1 MKKKFPTFKTDAKA
15 EQFVDTADLSKY
27 DLSGLKALK
36 MKNPPHSGFSV
47 RVDCLEP
54 HGLSVTEGAKVL
66 GVGVVKGTD
75 PLNDSRIIRYTSAW
89 LMGRSV
95 RYPGGNKGVR
105 PLK

>member
-1 MKKKFPTFKTDAKA
+1 MKKKIQTFKTDAKA

-66 GVGVVKGTD
+66 GVGVVKGSD
-75 PLNDSRIIRYTSAW
+75 PLNDSAVGPLSLCGLRGPGDEVI
-89 LMGRSV
+89 GRF
-95 RYPGGNKGVR
+95 
-105 PLK
+105 

>member
-1 MKKKFPTFKTDAKA
+1 M
-15 EQFVDTADLSKY
+15 TADF
-27 DLSGLKALK
+27 GLDA
-36 MKNPPHSGFSV
+36 
-47 RVDCLEP
+47 
-54 HGLSVTEGAKVL
+54 
-66 GVGVVKGTD
+66 GVMVKGSD